1 VATIFRVHLQPSD
14 PGGIENLVRETGFFS
29 AEEAGIAREL
39 ADDGL
44 AQGSSSHYRFVL
56 ADSDGILAGYACFG
70 PVPCTLGAWDLYWI
84 AVAPRAQGQHLGR
97 ALLARVE
104 SAILAAGGT
113 HIYADT
119 SSREQYA
126 PTRGFYAQQGYQKAA
141 DFPDFYAPGDG
152 KIVYAK
158 TLGITGA

>member
-1 VATIFRVHLQPSD
+1 MVTTFRAHLQPSD
-14 PGGIENLVRETGFFS
+14 PGSIESLVRDTGFFS
-29 AEEAGIAREL
+29 AEETGIAREL

-44 AQGSSSHYRFVL
+44 AHGSSSHYRFIL
-56 ADSDGILAGYACFG
+56 ADRDGILAGYACYG

-84 AVAPRAQGQHLGR
+84 AVAPGAQGQHLGR
-97 ALLARVE
+97 ALLERVE

-126 PTRGFYAQQGYQKAA
+126 STREFYAHRGFNKAA

-152 KIVYAK
+152 KIVYSK
-158 TLGITGA
+158 TLGKNGA